1 MSDTAFEKAWRT
13 SPWFGNAHE
22 GTVAWSFWQAAS
34 LNQAVQ
40 AEAHLHEPQTAETC
54 QHKSPHPI
62 GCLVLKEPDGPVGS
76 IHVFAED
83 EEFICLACEA
93 EKQARDA
100 ARLAFETLAEER
112 DHLKAERDTAS
123 GRGNNFR
130 ERYWLLEQTHE
141 QDVRR
146 LVAERDAQTSALRN
160 SVEQAAIELIAVK
173 VERDQHIEAAANKEL
188 DWFAE
193 KRRADSLEAKC
204 AVADEIVTY
213 VKEGY
218 VTDSRLRRAITTYKK
233 DNPSQP
239 LLERLAK
246 AEAKCA
252 EMDNALE
259 HCERAIAWLKG
270 HREPEG
276 GQPDRALRLSRAARK
291 DNLGGA
297 LLERLRRAEE
307 TCAAVYQWAGANEF
321 PVELLDNLSI
331 VAEGSEAEESPDC
344 PYHKELPV
352 AVDLKADLHDHVKA
366 LERVRKEL
374 DRIRLAGGTLW
385 TKELCEALAACEPK
399 ERE

>member
-54 QHKSPHPI
+54 QHKPPHPI

-233 DNPSQP
+233 DNAGQP
-239 LLERLAK
+239 LLERLK
-246 AEAKCA
+246 GTEECRDHYMNLLAEEVK
-252 EMDNALE
+252 
-259 HCERAIAWLKG
+259 
-270 HREPEG
+270 
-276 GQPDRALRLSRAARK
+276 LS
-291 DNLGGA
+291 NSLQ
-297 LLERLRRAEE
+297 ERLE
-307 TCAAVYQWAGANEF
+307 
-321 PVELLDNLSI
+321 
-331 VAEGSEAEESPDC
+331 
-344 PYHKELPV
+344 K
-352 AVDLKADLHDHVKA
+352 
-366 LERVRKEL
+366 LERVRQAAKLWAYRFAGDCKEL
-374 DRIRLAGGTLW
+374 
-385 TKELCEALAACEPK
+385 EEALAACEPTTVDQSP
-399 ERE
+399 RESSSK

>member
-54 QHKSPHPI
+54 QHKPPHPI

-173 VERDQHIEAAANKEL
+173 VERERHIEAAAHKEL

-193 KRRADSLEAKC
+193 KRRAD
-204 AVADEIVTY
+204 
-213 VKEGY
+213 
-218 VTDSRLRRAITTYKK
+218 
-233 DNPSQP
+233 
-239 LLERLAK
+239 LL
-246 AEAKCA
+246 EAKCA
-252 EMDNALE
+252 EMASVLRRTRHRLLVMVEADGEDALYADE
-259 HCERAIAWLKG
+259 IKAVDATL
-270 HREPEG
+270 
-276 GQPDRALRLSRAARK
+276 K
-291 DNLGGA
+291 DNPGQ
-297 LLERLRRAEE
+297 LLLDRLRRAEE

-352 AVDLKADLHDHVKA
+352 AVDLKADL
-366 LERVRKEL
+366 LERLKGTEECRDHYMNLLAEEVNLSNSLQERLEKLELIYHEAHFVKEPHL
-374 DRIRLAGGTLW
+374 SLLMALKAGSKCTI
-385 TKELCEALAACEPK
+385 CSNEALAACEPK